1 MTLVRSPFRAMARAG
16 SFSPSSGKFGRAS
29 IYWGQVATKCYIPS
43 AVSTINK
50 TATSRSHHI
59 ARDDI
64 SALKIELPN
73 WYWARGTTGPE
84 TNGGGNIT
92 VTASIEY
99 PAGTFTQ
106 VLFSGSSSK
115 VIASGASA
123 LSDAVSVSIPNGASF
138 WVRTFVNAVTA
149 IVFCEGNTGFARRDL
164 GNGEAYEYAASGVT
178 DKTMGGT
185 ITDAGA
191 ASSPIYVPSAIIA
204 QTSNPSVLIIGD
216 SRDWGFTDTLDTSG
230 DLGDLARGLGPSFG
244 YINAACAGDTFS
256 ALIAAGTKR
265 QALKQ
270 YVSHV
275 VVGDAINSLRS
286 GGSGQNKTAA
296 TVLTEL
302 QSVLG
307 MFSDKRCLTTT
318 CGGPNSTSSDN
329 FATTANQAPNTN
341 SAQITAYNDAIRAGV
356 ANSAGYFEIADQVE
370 SARNSGKWWVTGVA
384 NATTTEGLHSTQAG
398 YLRIKNSGAIN
409 AALVTRFGL

>member
-1 MTLVRSPFRAMARAG
+1 MTIVRSPVH
-16 SFSPSSGKFGRAS
+16 SPISGPVYSALSNKFVPS
-29 IYWGQVATKCYIPS
+29 LYWGQVATKSYIPS
-43 AVSTINK
+43 GVSTTNK
-50 TATSRSHHI
+50 TAQSRSHHI

-64 SALKIELPN
+64 SALKIEIPN

-92 VTASIEY
+92 ATLSVEY
-99 PAGTFTQ
+99 PAGTFWQGT
-106 VLFSGSSSK
+106 FSGATSK

-123 LSDAVSVSIPNGASF
+123 LSDAIAVNIPKGASF
-138 WVRTFVNAVTA
+138 WVRIFVNAATA

-164 GNGEAYEYAASGVT
+164 GNGEAYEYSASTTT

-185 ITDAGA
+185 VNDNGA
-191 ASSPIYVPSAIIA
+191 ATAPIFVPTAIIA

-230 DLGDLARGLGPSFG
+230 DLGDIARSIGPSFG
-244 YINAACAGDTFS
+244 YINASCAGDTFS
-256 ALIAAGTKR
+256 ALIAGGTKR
-265 QALKQ
+265 QSLKQ

-275 VVGDAINSLRS
+275 IVGDAINALRS

-296 TVLTEL
+296 TVLLEL
-302 QSVLG
+302 QSILA
-307 MFSDKRCLTTT
+307 MFSDRRCFTTT
-318 CGGPNSTSSDN
+318 CGGPNPTSSDN
-329 FATTANQAPNTN
+329 FATTANQAVNAN

-356 ANSAGYFEIADQVE
+356 ANSLGFFEIADQVE

-384 NATTTEGLHSTQAG
+384 NATTSDGLHSTQAG
-398 YLRIKNSGAIN
+398 YLRIKNSGAVDVNRI
-409 AALVTRFGL
+409 TRAGL